1 MDHNYVFVFYD
12 TSFYKW
18 RIFGIS
24 DNQEYQDYANK
35 KRRLVKFLQLEIR
48 QRLINRDLFIISYS
62 GYSYIIPMR
71 KSFYLLLL
79 ATTSA
84 FAQYKPAAFT
94 DPDRLKKIEATYP
107 VIDQLY
113 KDYAEKNH
121 WPGTAYGIV
130 VDGKLVHSGG
140 IGYTDLQNKVAAN
153 AQSAFRIASMTK
165 SLTAMAILKLR
176 DEGKLKLD
184 DPAYLYIPEMKATR
198 YLTKDATPI
207 TVRNLLTH
215 TAGYP
220 EDNPWGD
227 RQLAVS
233 DSELI
238 AIYKKGVSLSTN
250 PGLGYEYSNLGFATL
265 GYIIKKVSGKTYQQ
279 YISDHILKPLGMTHT
294 NWEYTTV
301 PKDKLAHGYRW
312 LDGQWVEQPLL
323 HDGAY
328 GAMGGLI
335 TTVEDFSKYMAVHLD
350 AWPVRDDLEKG
361 PIKRSSVREMQY
373 PWDVNYLT
381 ANAKTPT
388 GKPCPNVTAY
398 AYGLRW
404 MKDCENRIYVGH
416 TGGLPGFGSQW
427 NVMPDYGIGVVVFG
441 NVTYARAAVINNQ
454 VLDTVL
460 MLSGVKARALPPS
473 IILNQRKAEL
483 LKVIADWST
492 AKTSGIFADNFFM
505 DYFPD
510 KLKIAADE
518 AFAKAGKTISIGD
531 IVAENQ
537 LRGYFIIKGEK
548 DNIRVSFT
556 LTPENPPLIQEYH
569 LDLVQ

>member
-1 MDHNYVFVFYD
+1 
-12 TSFYKW
+12 
-18 RIFGIS
+18 
-24 DNQEYQDYANK
+24 
-35 KRRLVKFLQLEIR
+35 
-48 QRLINRDLFIISYS
+48 
-62 GYSYIIPMR
+62 MR
-71 KSFYLLLL
+71 KSLFLLLF
-79 ATTSA
+79 ASTSA

-94 DPDRLKKIEATYP
+94 DPDRLKKIEAAYP

-140 IGYTDLQNKVAAN
+140 LGYTDLKNKIVAD
-153 AQSAFRIASMTK
+153 AQSDFRIASMSK

-184 DPAYLYIPEMKATR
+184 DPAYLYIPEMKGAK
-198 YLTKDATPI
+198 YLTKDAAPVTL
-207 TVRNLLTH
+207 RNLLTH

-227 RQLAVS
+227 RQLAAS
-233 DSELI
+233 DVELI
-238 AIYKKGVSLSTN
+238 AIYKKGVSFSTN
-250 PGLGYEYSNLGFATL
+250 PGTGYEYSNLGFATL
-265 GYIIKKVSGKTYQQ
+265 GYIIKKVSGKTYEQ
-279 YISDHILKPLGMTHT
+279 YITDNILKPLGMTHT
-294 NWEYTTV
+294 YWEYTKV

-335 TTVEDFSKYMAVHLD
+335 TTIEDFSKYMAVHLD
-350 AWPVRDDLEKG
+350 AWPVRNDPERG
-361 PIKRSSVREMQY
+361 PVKRSSVREMQY

-388 GKPCPNVTAY
+388 GRPCPNVTAY

-404 MKDCENRIYVGH
+404 LKDCDNRIYVGH

-441 NVTYARAAVINNQ
+441 NLTYARAGAINAQ
-454 VLDTVL
+454 VLDTL
-460 MLSGVKARALPPS
+460 LTISGVEARKLPAS
-473 IILNQRKAEL
+473 AILEQRKKEL
-483 LKVIADWST
+483 LKVIGSWDT
-492 AKTSGIFADNFFM
+492 AKASGIFADNFFL
-505 DYFPD
+505 DYFPE
-510 KLKIAADE
+510 KLKKAADE
-518 AFAKAGKTISIGD
+518 AFAKTGKIIYVSQ
-531 IVAENQ
+531 VVSENQ
-537 LRGYFIIKGEK
+537 LRGYFIMKGARASIK
-548 DNIRVSFT
+548 VSFT

-569 LDLVQ
+569 LDVVGPPAP